1 MPVDVERSGGA
12 DRVAG
17 LLDVEF
23 AGVLP
28 GTVIR
33 HEVGVAARELSGQVP
48 AGAFEELMHRLA
60 GQRLRQRRAGG
71 SV

>member
-1 MPVDVERSGGA
+1 MPVHLERHGGV

-17 LLDVEF
+17 LLGAEF

-28 GTVIR
+28 PTVVR
-33 HEVGVAARELSGQVP
+33 HEVGVAQRELSGQVP

-60 GQRLRQRRAGG
+60 AQRLRQRCGG
-71 SV
+71 GPL